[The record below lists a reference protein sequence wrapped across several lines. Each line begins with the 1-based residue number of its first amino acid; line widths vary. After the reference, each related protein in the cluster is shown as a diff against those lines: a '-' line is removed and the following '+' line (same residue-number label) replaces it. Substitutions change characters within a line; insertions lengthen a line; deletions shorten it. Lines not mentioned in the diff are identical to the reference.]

1 MPPGLGL
8 RSRLVTSTEDP
19 NYLLTTDEVA
29 EELRIPRRQVYE
41 LIHREGLPAVRLSH
55 RAYRIVRDEYEKWL
69 KARRAS

>member
-1 MPPGLGL
+1 MLPDQEL
-8 RSRLVTSTEDP
+8 RSDPVTSTEDP
-19 NYLLTTDEVA
+19 TYLTTDEVA

-55 RAYRIVRDEYEKWL
+55 RAYRIVRDEYKNWL

>member
-1 MPPGLGL
+1 MPPDHGL
-8 RSRLVTSTEDP
+8 RSGPVTSTEDP
-19 NYLLTTDEVA
+19 NYLTTDEVA
-29 EELRIPRRQVYE
+29 EELGIPRRQVYE

>member
-1 MPPGLGL
+1 MLPGLGL
-8 RSRLVTSTEDP
+8 RSRQVTSTEDP
-19 NYLLTTDEVA
+19 NYLTTDEVA

>member
-1 MPPGLGL
+1 MPPDRGL
-8 RSRLVTSTEDP
+8 RSGLVTSTGNP
-19 NYLLTTDEVA
+19 NYLTTDEVA

>member
-1 MPPGLGL
+1 MPPDHAL
-8 RSRLVTSTEDP
+8 RSGPVTSTEDP
-19 NYLLTTDEVA
+19 NYLTTDEVA

>member
-1 MPPGLGL
+1 MPPDRGL
-8 RSRLVTSTEDP
+8 RSGLVTSTENP
-19 NYLLTTDEVA
+19 NYLTTDEVA

-55 RAYRIVRDEYEKWL
+55 RAYRIVRDEYENWL

>member
-1 MPPGLGL
+1 MLPGRGL
-8 RSRLVTSTEDP
+8 RNGSVTSTEGP
-19 NYLLTTDEVA
+19 NYLTTDEVA

>member
-1 MPPGLGL
+1 MPPDRGP
-8 RSRLVTSTEDP
+8 RSGPVTSTEDP
-19 NYLLTTDEVA
+19 NYLTTDEVA

>member
-1 MPPGLGL
+1 MPPGQGL
-8 RSRLVTSTEDP
+8 RSGPVTSTEDP
-19 NYLLTTDEVA
+19 NYLTTDEVA